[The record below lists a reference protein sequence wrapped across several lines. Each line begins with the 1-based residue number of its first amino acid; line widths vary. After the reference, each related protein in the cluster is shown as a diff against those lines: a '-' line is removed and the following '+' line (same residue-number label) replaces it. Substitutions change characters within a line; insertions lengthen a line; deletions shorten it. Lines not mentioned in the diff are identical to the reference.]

1 MLALTRVAHWT
12 CPARP
17 RRVQQ
22 LAGTGALIC
31 LPCLHGRRCARRVLF
46 TTQALRPLMA
56 AKMNLVLVAACLL
69 TGGGSR
75 PAPCVTALP
84 PLCALALRGGSSPPG
99 AGALFAEL
107 PPRYNYST
115 AGDAP
120 APPTSRSWR
129 ALIEGPPAK
138 KRHFVSVAQVWDP
151 ASPCASHALACT
163 SITHPPYAFKHVRGG
178 RTRCRVQGLGSLHP
192 TPYTLHPTP
201 CTLHPAP
208 CTLHPTS

>member
-1 MLALTRVAHWT
+1 
-12 CPARP
+12 
-17 RRVQQ
+17 
-22 LAGTGALIC
+22 
-31 LPCLHGRRCARRVLF
+31 
-46 TTQALRPLMA
+46 
-56 AKMNLVLVAACLL
+56 LVAACLL
-69 TGGGSR
+69 AGGGSR

-99 AGALFAEL
+99 AAALFDEL

-163 SITHPPYAFKHVRGG
+163 SITHPPCAFTYNMRAVVARGAG
-178 RTRCRVQGLGSLHP
+178 FRVWAEQP

-201 CTLHPAP
+201 YTLHPAP
-208 CTLHPTS
+208 CTLHPKRLTYNTRTMSHAPDHTHPQPRARTRLRVSRGWTRGCSGRKGLD

>member
-1 MLALTRVAHWT
+1 
-12 CPARP
+12 
-17 RRVQQ
+17 
-22 LAGTGALIC
+22 
-31 LPCLHGRRCARRVLF
+31 
-46 TTQALRPLMA
+46 MA

-208 CTLHPTS
+208 YILNA

>member
-1 MLALTRVAHWT
+1 M
-12 CPARP
+12 
-17 RRVQQ
+17 RRSSQIV
-22 LAGTGALIC
+22 GAPLLLSCQTI
-31 LPCLHGRRCARRVLF
+31 LPHK
-46 TTQALRPLMA
+46 LRPAMA
-56 AKMNLVLVAACLL
+56 REKKINLVLVAACLL
-69 TGGGSR
+69 AGGGSSR
-75 PAPCVTALP
+75 PSPCGSAPLP
-84 PLCALALRGGSSPPG
+84 FCALALRGGSSPPG

-163 SITHPPYAFKHVRGG
+163 SLTHT
-178 RTRCRVQGLGSLHP
+178 TRSQWSHAVQGCMVGTLHP
-192 TPYTLHPTP
+192 TPYTLHPTHYI
-201 CTLHPAP
+201 LNA
-208 CTLHPTS
+208 

>member
-1 MLALTRVAHWT
+1 
-12 CPARP
+12 
-17 RRVQQ
+17 
-22 LAGTGALIC
+22 
-31 LPCLHGRRCARRVLF
+31 
-46 TTQALRPLMA
+46 MA

-178 RTRCRVQGLGSLHP
+178 RT
-192 TPYTLHPTP
+192 
-201 CTLHPAP
+201 LHPAP
-208 CTLHPTS
+208 CTLHPERLTYNTRSMSHAPDHTHPQPRARTRLRVSRGWTRGCSGRKGLD